1 MSAEQVIF
9 LGMVFLAV
17 FLLARALIVPTF
29 GTEAEAAKRLRGRIN
44 SVLDSLDSSTA
55 SLLREKYL
63 RELSPLERWIEGLPG
78 MDWLARVI
86 EQAGKKIPAYR
97 LVLIAVIL
105 AAFSGL
111 IVSLMTH
118 QTLFGL
124 LAFIVVLPL
133 PILKIRVERD
143 RRLARFEEQ
152 LPEALD
158 VMTRAL
164 RAGHPFTET
173 LKMVGD
179 EMPEPIAGEFRTTF
193 SDINYGMSVKAAFMS
208 LLQWIPSLSL
218 MTMVTAVLIQR
229 ETGGNI
235 AEILDKISAVV
246 RGRFRFQRKIR
257 TLSAE
262 GRMSAWV
269 LTLMPFLLAV
279 ALSLTSPDY
288 LPMLVK
294 DPAGR
299 KLIVGAFVMITIG
312 TYWMRKIIRIRV

>member
-9 LGMVFLAV
+9 VGMVFLAV

-44 SVLDSLDSSTA
+44 NVLDSLDSSTA

-63 RELSPLERWIEGLPG
+63 RDLSPLERWIEGLPG

-97 LVLIAVIL
+97 LVLIAAIL

-111 IVSLMTH
+111 IVGLMTH

-179 EMPEPIAGEFRTTF
+179 EMTEPIAGEFRITF

-208 LLQWIPSLSL
+208 LLQRIPSLSL